1 MLSRKSIPNIYPS
14 KTIIQKDTSRSMFT
28 IAVLTTARTWGQP
41 KCTSTNEQIKKMWYM
56 YTMEYDSTIK
66 RTK

>member
-1 MLSRKSIPNIYPS
+1 
-14 KTIIQKDTSRSMFT
+14 MFT